1 MQPRPRPNATGPGD
15 RHQPTLQCCPAP
27 KKTGCRRL
35 PPRPSPPKSVSPL
48 AEVLT
53 HRDRASSEP
62 GAALVRAE
70 SDAVLC
76 AQGMLGRFLACVG
89 E

>member
-1 MQPRPRPNATGPGD
+1 M
-15 RHQPTLQCCPAP
+15 
-27 KKTGCRRL
+27 
-35 PPRPSPPKSVSPL
+35 SPPL
-48 AEVLT
+48 AEVLA
-53 HRDRASSEP
+53 HRGRASSEP

-89 E
+89 EQCVHDMARGIGSADS